1 MMNEDI
7 LYQTLKQRFGFDEF
21 RPGQKETIEAVL
33 KREDVLAVLP
43 TGAGKTLLYQLPGY
57 LMAGSVLIVSPLI
70 SLMQDQVDRL
80 RQRGERSVVMLNATL
95 TGRSR
100 QQVLK
105 NLRSYRFIFASPEIL
120 AQPPIKQALRN
131 CQISLLVIDEAHCIS
146 QWGPD
151 FRPEYLLLKNIK
163 KELQNPPILLLTAT
177 ATPRVQADIL
187 QKMDLNYER
196 VKKVIRS
203 VNRPNIF
210 LAVDRVANDQEKRKH
225 LSQWLHQLGGGGI
238 VYFSSRRLA
247 NELAGELAAATG
259 FGVAAYHAG
268 ISAIDRFRIQQQF
281 MHGQLQIVCA
291 TSAFGMGIDK
301 DDIRYV
307 IHYHLPGSLE
317 SYVQEIGRAGRNQ
330 KPALALLMYAPG
342 DEQIPRQLSQIELP
356 NQIVVEKVQK
366 HELPSQALGPQA
378 ELIEFY
384 LAHGWAYAK
393 LYTMLKKRSQLTER
407 QLGAMLDY
415 VNETRCRRA
424 KIMRYFGERPVE
436 ENVCCDCH
444 QNDWQLSDLKLPTPP
459 VLVIADQ
466 WDWQK
471 QLRILFAKES
481 KSG

>member
-163 KELQNPPILLLTAT
+163 KNCKIH
-177 ATPRVQADIL
+177 
-187 QKMDLNYER
+187 
-196 VKKVIRS
+196 RS
-203 VNRPNIF
+203 
-210 LAVDRVANDQEKRKH
+210 
-225 LSQWLHQLGGGGI
+225 
-238 VYFSSRRLA
+238 
-247 NELAGELAAATG
+247 
-259 FGVAAYHAG
+259 
-268 ISAIDRFRIQQQF
+268 
-281 MHGQLQIVCA
+281 
-291 TSAFGMGIDK
+291 
-301 DDIRYV
+301 
-307 IHYHLPGSLE
+307 
-317 SYVQEIGRAGRNQ
+317 
-330 KPALALLMYAPG
+330 
-342 DEQIPRQLSQIELP
+342 
-356 NQIVVEKVQK
+356 
-366 HELPSQALGPQA
+366 
-378 ELIEFY
+378 
-384 LAHGWAYAK
+384 
-393 LYTMLKKRSQLTER
+393 
-407 QLGAMLDY
+407 
-415 VNETRCRRA
+415 
-424 KIMRYFGERPVE
+424 
-436 ENVCCDCH
+436 CC
-444 QNDWQLSDLKLPTPP
+444 
-459 VLVIADQ
+459 
-466 WDWQK
+466 
-471 QLRILFAKES
+471 
-481 KSG
+481 